1 MHVCASCEVCAQLLW
16 ENSTRVL
23 ADFTPGAGGIVKA
36 ALMMYIKII
45 VVCHNAAQVR
55 VLRDILRAFV
65 LEDMQQS
72 SSRFAPVDKK
82 ERLEACK
89 PDRLKKHETQKKRGN
104 DDMQLESPAAKRTAL
119 GECVE
124 SMLADLDS
132 PSAQKSPAVAK
143 AKAAAAAAAAAKAA
157 AATAT
162 TGASG
167 NGSTSGGQQQIAA
180 AAEGAA
186 GAQASTSAGTAGAQ
200 AVGSAGTAGAQASG
214 SAGTGAKPKAAAPSG
229 RRARG
234 RPSGPSGSVGR
245 LMTDD

>member
-1 MHVCASCEVCAQLLW
+1 MHVCASCEVCAQFLW

-23 ADFTPGAGGIVKA
+23 VDFTPGAGGMVKA
-36 ALMMYIKII
+36 ALMMAIKII
-45 VVCHNAAQVR
+45 LVCHNAAQVR

-65 LEDMQQS
+65 LEDMKQS

-124 SMLADLDS
+124 NMLADLDS

-157 AATAT
+157 AAAAT

-186 GAQASTSAGTAGAQ
+186 GAQASTAYFASAGTAGAQ

-214 SAGTGAKPKAAAPSG
+214 SAGTGAKPKAAAPPV
-229 RRARG
+229 A
-234 RPSGPSGSVGR
+234 GPAED
-245 LMTDD
+245 LQALLAQWAP

>member
-1 MHVCASCEVCAQLLW
+1 MHVCASCEVCAQFLW

-23 ADFTPGAGGIVKA
+23 VDFTPGAGGMVKA

-65 LEDMQQS
+65 LEDVKQS

-143 AKAAAAAAAAAKAA
+143 AKAAAAA
-157 AATAT
+157 AT